1 MSVFSVTYLR
11 NHTPTPTRGNAPKQ
25 THPASKSVTSF
36 TSSISKSEAP
46 RTRKMT
52 GKGKAYQ
59 LGIKQANLDCALAR
73 LKKQIEK
80 INLMRDLPETKIE
93 QLASETD
100 YLDRLKD
107 EFNDAQKAYDDLL
120 ESPEEKDASYQWFDI
135 RDREFTECRIRICER
150 IQALEKIST
159 RPPSEKSRHSRKS
172 SVRSS
177 RSSSSHRIS
186 LALVDAAAKAAKLRA
201 EMELFD
207 KEREIRRLQL
217 EKEIAIANAE
227 EDAIKRIIDEDKLS
241 IKEENKSVKQDIDP
255 GTRAEKFIKNERDF
269 PMDPNVPSFVPSNLP
284 EYPEILRPEPFFS
297 SSQYV
302 SPDISATMRE
312 IVNLQAKQAE
322 LSSMIINQQKT
333 THLPVKEPPIFS
345 GDPFEYPAFITAFD
359 SIISAN
365 VPSDRDRL
373 FFLNKYTKDKANE
386 VVKGFLAMS
395 SDSAYKEARKL
406 LDHRFGNP
414 VHVAEAYKSSLRKW
428 PQISDGNSS
437 GLQEFSDFLVRCEE
451 AMKTMNSMGD
461 LDSTQTLL
469 QISAKLP
476 SYSGVKWC
484 RQAHEAQTKTKKIIT
499 FSDFVKF
506 VKEEAELANDPIFS
520 PDALKKER
528 NKTVTVNQPR
538 FGRKIRP
545 KSKGVDG
552 ASGTSL
558 ATGGLPMESKIA
570 SEKSY
575 QPCPLCEGQHSL
587 VKCSSFLKKS
597 VDQRS
602 DVIREK
608 GLCYGCFKRGHMSA
622 GCRDRFTCEENGRRH
637 HTLLHG
643 VKPKSSNPQ
652 PHTKEELS
660 VLQPKKN
667 EPQRKPVVKASQLP
681 NHQIQTR
688 LARHTAQSQAMQA

>member
-1 MSVFSVTYLR
+1 
-11 NHTPTPTRGNAPKQ
+11 
-25 THPASKSVTSF
+25 
-36 TSSISKSEAP
+36 
-46 RTRKMT
+46 
-52 GKGKAYQ
+52 
-59 LGIKQANLDCALAR
+59 
-73 LKKQIEK
+73 
-80 INLMRDLPETKIE
+80 
-93 QLASETD
+93 
-100 YLDRLKD
+100 
-107 EFNDAQKAYDDLL
+107 
-120 ESPEEKDASYQWFDI
+120 
-135 RDREFTECRIRICER
+135 
-150 IQALEKIST
+150 
-159 RPPSEKSRHSRKS
+159 
-172 SVRSS
+172 
-177 RSSSSHRIS
+177 
-186 LALVDAAAKAAKLRA
+186 
-201 EMELFD
+201 
-207 KEREIRRLQL
+207 
-217 EKEIAIANAE
+217 
-227 EDAIKRIIDEDKLS
+227 
-241 IKEENKSVKQDIDP
+241 
-255 GTRAEKFIKNERDF
+255 
-269 PMDPNVPSFVPSNLP
+269 MDPNVPPFVPSNLP
-284 EYPEILRPEPFFS
+284 ESSEILRPQPFFS
-297 SSQYV
+297 SSQYI

-558 ATGGLPMESKIA
+558 ATGGLPTESKIA

-602 DVIREK
+602 DVIHEK

-622 GCRDRFTCEENGRRH
+622 SCLDRFTCGECGRPH

-652 PHTKEELS
+652 PDTKAKSS
-660 VLQPKKN
+660 VHQPNKK
-667 EPQRKPVVKASQLP
+667 EPQKEASSESKPAPESSNSNAISAAHSSVPGNASLIAECRIVLVDLFHKANP
-681 NHQIQTR
+681 EKQIKV
-688 LARHTAQSQAMQA
+688 

>member
-1 MSVFSVTYLR
+1 MSVFSIAYLR
-11 NHTPTPTRGNAPKQ
+11 NHTPTPTGDNAPKQ
-25 THPASKSVTSF
+25 THPASKSVTSV
-36 TSSISKSEAP
+36 TSSISKTEAP

-52 GKGKAYQ
+52 EKGKAYQ
-59 LGIKQANLDCALAR
+59 LGIKQAN
-73 LKKQIEK
+73 
-80 INLMRDLPETKIE
+80 
-93 QLASETD
+93 
-100 YLDRLKD
+100 
-107 EFNDAQKAYDDLL
+107 
-120 ESPEEKDASYQWFDI
+120 
-135 RDREFTECRIRICER
+135 RE
-150 IQALEKIST
+150 ALEKIST

-172 SVRSS
+172 SFRSS
-177 RSSSSHRIS
+177 RSFSSNQIS

-201 EMELFD
+201 KMELFD
-207 KEREIRRLQL
+207 KEREIRRMQL
-217 EKEIAIANAE
+217 ENEIAIANAE
-227 EDAIKRIIDEDKLS
+227 EDAIKRIIDEDKQS
-241 IKEENKSVKQDIDP
+241 IKEENKSMKRDLET
-255 GTRAEKFIKNERDF
+255 GTGAERFIKNERDF
-269 PMDPNVPSFVPSNLP
+269 PMDAMVLSFIPSNLP
-284 EYPEILRPEPFFS
+284 ESPDILRPEPFFS

-359 SIISAN
+359 STISAN

-552 ASGTSL
+552 ANGTSL
-558 ATGGLPMESKIA
+558 ATGGLPIESKIE

-608 GLCYGCFKRGHMSA
+608 GLC
-622 GCRDRFTCEENGRRH
+622 
-637 HTLLHG
+637 
-643 VKPKSSNPQ
+643 
-652 PHTKEELS
+652 
-660 VLQPKKN
+660 
-667 EPQRKPVVKASQLP
+667 
-681 NHQIQTR
+681 
-688 LARHTAQSQAMQA
+688 

>member
-1 MSVFSVTYLR
+1 MSVFSIAYLR
-11 NHTPTPTRGNAPKQ
+11 NHTPTPTGDNAPKQ
-25 THPASKSVTSF
+25 THPASKSVTSL
-36 TSSISKSEAP
+36 TSSISKTEAP

-52 GKGKAYQ
+52 EKGKAYQ
-59 LGIKQANLDCALAR
+59 LGIKQAN
-73 LKKQIEK
+73 
-80 INLMRDLPETKIE
+80 
-93 QLASETD
+93 
-100 YLDRLKD
+100 
-107 EFNDAQKAYDDLL
+107 
-120 ESPEEKDASYQWFDI
+120 
-135 RDREFTECRIRICER
+135 RE
-150 IQALEKIST
+150 ALEKIST

-172 SVRSS
+172 SFRSS
-177 RSSSSHRIS
+177 RSFSSNQIS

-201 EMELFD
+201 KMELFD
-207 KEREIRRLQL
+207 KEREIRRMQL
-217 EKEIAIANAE
+217 ENEIAIANAE
-227 EDAIKRIIDEDKLS
+227 EDAIKRIIDEDKQS
-241 IKEENKSVKQDIDP
+241 IKEENKSVKQDLEP
-255 GTRAEKFIKNERDF
+255 GTGAEKFIKNERDF
-269 PMDPNVPSFVPSNLP
+269 PMDPNVPPFVPSNLP
-284 EYPEILRPEPFFS
+284 ESPEILRPEPFFS

-345 GDPFEYPAFITAFD
+345 GDPFQYPAFITAFD
-359 SIISAN
+359 SIIFAY
-365 VPSDRDRL
+365 VPLDRDCL

-414 VHVAEAYKSSLRKW
+414 VHVAQAYKSSLGKW

-437 GLQEFSDFLVRCEE
+437 GLLEFSDFLVRCEE

-484 RQAHEAQTKTKKIIT
+484 RHAHEAQTKTKTIT
-499 FSDFVKF
+499 FSDFVRF
-506 VKEEAELANDPIFS
+506 VKEEAELANDRIFS

-528 NKTVTVNQPR
+528 NKTAIANQPR

-545 KSKGVDG
+545 KSKGIDG

-558 ATGGLPMESKIA
+558 ATRGLPIESKIA

-575 QPCPLCEGQHSL
+575 QPCPLCEDQYSV

-602 DVIREK
+602 DVIHEK
-608 GLCYGCFKRGHMSA
+608 GLCYSCFKRGHMSA
-622 GCRDRFTCEENGRRH
+622 GCLGRFTCEECGRCH

-652 PHTKEELS
+652 PHTKEKS
-660 VLQPKKN
+660 SGLQPQKK
-667 EPQRKPVVKASQLP
+667 EPQKEASSESKPAPESSNSNAISTAHSSVPGNASLITNCRIVLVDLFHKANPEKQIKMYALLDDASDMTFVTTRGFLVLLTRKIVPNLTCCNTPLEDSFLVCLFVWFVAS
-681 NHQIQTR
+681 
-688 LARHTAQSQAMQA
+688 HTNSALR

>member
-1 MSVFSVTYLR
+1 MSVFSVAYLR
-11 NHTPTPTRGNAPKQ
+11 NHTPTPIGDNAPKQ
-25 THPASKSVTSF
+25 THPASNSVTSV
-36 TSSISKSEAP
+36 TSSISKTEAP
-46 RTRKMT
+46 RSRKMT
-52 GKGKAYQ
+52 EKGKAYQ
-59 LGIKQANLDCALAR
+59 LGIKQANRDCALAK
-73 LKKQIEK
+73 LKRQIEK
-80 INLMRDLPETKIE
+80 INLMRDLPETTIE
-93 QLASETD
+93 QLASERD

-186 LALVDAAAKAAKLRA
+186 LALVDAAAEAAKLRA

-284 EYPEILRPEPFFS
+284 EYPEILRPESFFS

-437 GLQEFSDFLVRCEE
+437 GLQEFSAFLVRCEE
-451 AMKTMNSMGD
+451 AMKTMKSMGD

-484 RQAHEAQTKTKKIIT
+484 RHAHEAQTKTKKIIT
-499 FSDFVKF
+499 FSDFI
-506 VKEEAELANDPIFS
+506 E
-520 PDALKKER
+520 
-528 NKTVTVNQPR
+528 
-538 FGRKIRP
+538 
-545 KSKGVDG
+545 
-552 ASGTSL
+552 
-558 ATGGLPMESKIA
+558 
-570 SEKSY
+570 
-575 QPCPLCEGQHSL
+575 
-587 VKCSSFLKKS
+587 FL
-597 VDQRS
+597 
-602 DVIREK
+602 
-608 GLCYGCFKRGHMSA
+608 
-622 GCRDRFTCEENGRRH
+622 T
-637 HTLLHG
+637 
-643 VKPKSSNPQ
+643 
-652 PHTKEELS
+652 
-660 VLQPKKN
+660 
-667 EPQRKPVVKASQLP
+667 
-681 NHQIQTR
+681 
-688 LARHTAQSQAMQA
+688 

>member
-1 MSVFSVTYLR
+1 MSVFSIAYLR
-11 NHTPTPTRGNAPKQ
+11 NHTPTPTGDNVPKQ
-25 THPASKSVTSF
+25 THPASKSVTSV
-36 TSSISKSEAP
+36 TSSISKTEAP

-52 GKGKAYQ
+52 EKGKAYQ
-59 LGIKQANLDCALAR
+59 LGIKQAN
-73 LKKQIEK
+73 
-80 INLMRDLPETKIE
+80 
-93 QLASETD
+93 
-100 YLDRLKD
+100 
-107 EFNDAQKAYDDLL
+107 
-120 ESPEEKDASYQWFDI
+120 
-135 RDREFTECRIRICER
+135 RE
-150 IQALEKIST
+150 ALEKIST
-159 RPPSEKSRHSRKS
+159 QPPSEKSRHSRKS
-172 SVRSS
+172 SFRSS
-177 RSSSSHRIS
+177 RSFSSNRIS

-201 EMELFD
+201 KMELFD
-207 KEREIRRLQL
+207 KEREIRRVQL
-217 EKEIAIANAE
+217 ENEIAIANAE
-227 EDAIKRIIDEDKLS
+227 EDAIKRIIDEDKQS
-241 IKEENKSVKQDIDP
+241 IKEENKSVKQDLEP
-255 GTRAEKFIKNERDF
+255 GTGAEKFIKNERDF
-269 PMDPNVPSFVPSNLP
+269 PMDPNVPPFVPSNLS
-284 EYPEILRPEPFFS
+284 ESPEILRPEPFFS

-312 IVNLQAKQAE
+312 MVNLQAKRAE

-345 GDPFEYPAFITAFD
+345 GDPFQYPAFITAFD
-359 SIISAN
+359 SIIFAY
-365 VPSDRDRL
+365 VPLDRDCL

-484 RQAHEAQTKTKKIIT
+484 RHAHEAQTKTKTIT
-499 FSDFVKF
+499 FSDFVRF
-506 VKEEAELANDPIFS
+506 VKEEAELANDRIFS

-528 NKTVTVNQPR
+528 NKTAIANQPR

-545 KSKGVDG
+545 KSKGIDG

-558 ATGGLPMESKIA
+558 ATRGLPIESKIA

-575 QPCPLCEGQHSL
+575 QPCPLCEDQYSV

-602 DVIREK
+602 DVIHEK

-622 GCRDRFTCEENGRRH
+622 GCLGRFTCEECGRCH

-652 PHTKEELS
+652 PHTKEKS
-660 VLQPKKN
+660 SGLQPQKK
-667 EPQRKPVVKASQLP
+667 EPQKEASSESKPAPESSNSNAISTAHSSVPGNASLITNCRIVLVDLFHKANPEKQIKMYALLDDASDMTFFTTRGFLVLLTRKIVPNLTCCNTPLEDSFLVCLFVWFVAS
-681 NHQIQTR
+681 
-688 LARHTAQSQAMQA
+688 HTNSALR

>member
-1 MSVFSVTYLR
+1 MSVFSIAYLR
-11 NHTPTPTRGNAPKQ
+11 NHTPTPTGDNAPKQ
-25 THPASKSVTSF
+25 THPASKSVTSV
-36 TSSISKSEAP
+36 TSSISKTEAP

-52 GKGKAYQ
+52 EKGKAYQ
-59 LGIKQANLDCALAR
+59 LGIKQAN
-73 LKKQIEK
+73 
-80 INLMRDLPETKIE
+80 
-93 QLASETD
+93 
-100 YLDRLKD
+100 
-107 EFNDAQKAYDDLL
+107 
-120 ESPEEKDASYQWFDI
+120 
-135 RDREFTECRIRICER
+135 RE
-150 IQALEKIST
+150 ALEKIST

-172 SVRSS
+172 SFRSS
-177 RSSSSHRIS
+177 RSFSSNQIS

-201 EMELFD
+201 KMELFD
-207 KEREIRRLQL
+207 KEREIRRMQL
-217 EKEIAIANAE
+217 ENEIAIANAE
-227 EDAIKRIIDEDKLS
+227 EDAIKRIIDEDKQS
-241 IKEENKSVKQDIDP
+241 IKEENKSMKRDLET
-255 GTRAEKFIKNERDF
+255 GTGAERFIKNERDF
-269 PMDPNVPSFVPSNLP
+269 PMDAMVLSFIPSNLP
-284 EYPEILRPEPFFS
+284 ESPDILRPEPFFS

-359 SIISAN
+359 SISSAN

-484 RQAHEAQTKTKKIIT
+484 RHAHEAQTKTKTIT
-499 FSDFVKF
+499 FSDFVRF
-506 VKEEAELANDPIFS
+506 VKEEAELANNRIFS

-528 NKTVTVNQPR
+528 NKTAIANQPR

-545 KSKGVDG
+545 KSKGIDG

-558 ATGGLPMESKIA
+558 ATRGLPIESKIA

-575 QPCPLCEGQHSL
+575 QPCPLCEDQYSV

-602 DVIREK
+602 DVIHEK
-608 GLCYGCFKRGHMSA
+608 GLCYSCFKRGHMSA
-622 GCRDRFTCEENGRRH
+622 GCLGRFTCEECGRCH

-652 PHTKEELS
+652 PHTKEKS
-660 VLQPKKN
+660 SGLQPQKK
-667 EPQRKPVVKASQLP
+667 EPQKEASSESKPAPESSNSNAISTAHSSVPGNASLITNCRIVLVDLFHKANPEKQIKMYALLDDASDMTFVTTRGFLVLLTRKIVPNLTCCNTPLEDSFLVCLFVWFVAS
-681 NHQIQTR
+681 
-688 LARHTAQSQAMQA
+688 HTNSALR